1 MATRDR
7 HSMIGTL
14 LQVGIGGA
22 IGSMLRYAM
31 GVAVMRAVGTTFP
44 VAVLPVNII
53 GSFLMG
59 VLFVVL
65 THRDMMHLGPLLMT
79 GVLGGFTTFSAFS
92 LETFVLYER
101 GEIGLAAIYVLASVV
116 FSVLG
121 LGLGIWLARSL
132 VA

>member
-1 MATRDR
+1 
-7 HSMIGTL
+7 MIGTL

-22 IGSMLRYAM
+22 IGSVLRYTM
-31 GVAVMRAVGTTFP
+31 GLAVMRAGGTSFP
-44 VAVLPVNII
+44 VAVLPVNIV

-59 VLFVVL
+59 LLFVIL
-65 THRDMMHLGPLLMT
+65 THRDMTQLGPLLMT

-92 LETFVLYER
+92 LETFILYER
-101 GEIGLAAIYVLASVV
+101 GEIGLAVTYVLASVV

-121 LGLGIWLARSL
+121 LALGIWLARSF

>member
-1 MATRDR
+1 
-7 HSMIGTL
+7 MIGTL

-22 IGSMLRYAM
+22 IGSILRYAV
-31 GVAVMRAVGTTFP
+31 GVTVMRGFGTSFP
-44 VAVLPVNII
+44 VAVLPVNVI

-65 THRDMMHLGPLLMT
+65 TQRDMAHFSPLLMT

-92 LETFVLYER
+92 LETFILYER
-101 GEIGLAAIYVLASVV
+101 GEFGLAAVYVGASVV
-116 FSVLG
+116 LSVLG

-132 VA
+132 GT

>member
-1 MATRDR
+1 
-7 HSMIGTL
+7 MIGTL

-22 IGSMLRYAM
+22 IGSVLRYTM
-31 GVAVMRAVGTTFP
+31 GLAVMRAVGTSFP
-44 VAVLPVNII
+44 VAVLPVNIV

-59 VLFVVL
+59 LLFVIL
-65 THRDMMHLGPLLMT
+65 THRDMTHLGPLLMT

-92 LETFVLYER
+92 LETFILYER
-101 GEIGLAAIYVLASVV
+101 GEIGLAVTYVLASVV

-121 LGLGIWLARSL
+121 LALGIWLARSF